1 MATFPP
7 NQLTPRAVLDRFAK
21 ALMDGRLL
29 ATFGY
34 EKPKPWE
41 RAAASGALRLR
52 AAAVRLLPPR
62 KEPLYARQ
70 RRSIR
75 SYPRGYDVAK
85 LGPFPGE
92 PAFAEPT
99 GPLPGHRHQSR
110 SAQRERPAVCSTSVA
125 CLGWADG
132 RCAA

>member
-92 PAFAEPT
+92 PASAEPT